1 MACRCLRGL
10 LRLPTT
16 ALTSGPHTRT
26 STAIHAPRLSTPTPH
41 RARLGL
47 STPPEHPAPRTSG
60 PEHPALRPAQAA
72 RIQQFEPL
80 AHSYSRY
87 ARYVRYARYRPRGS
101 NSSSRS
107 RTQHSSRT
115 RRTRRCCCGN
125 SKPARHGRPKVGRTL
140 PPHPTHPPA
149 PSRSGRGSSS
159 SRPILHLRQRH
170 RRRPHP
176 VATATSHR
184 CFVPMPHSQC
194 AHTLAANRRA
204 IALIDA
210 VRTKIAALRPPA
222 PTPHWS
228 RTLQLRALTDSENA
242 QVRTV
247 TSVSRLSMQ
256 VACVA
261 RVRAPLLWAD

>member
-47 STPPEHPAPRTSG
+47 STPPCAP
-60 PEHPALRPAQAA
+60 L
-72 RIQQFEPL
+72 
-80 AHSYSRY
+80 
-87 ARYVRYARYRPRGS
+87 RPRGS

-159 SRPILHLRQRH
+159 SRPILHRRQRH